1 MNRNFLLKLGLI
13 VATVLFFL
21 FGIFGIPKSFSGQGL
36 LAAVADHIHLGLDLS
51 GGTHLILQVQVNDAV
66 NVVAQNAMEV
76 LKEQL
81 RTRKIDFA
89 DITQPDQPNNPD
101 HLVLKGVQPGARGD
115 LLSIVQERLPEYDIT
130 GAPDNTWNLSMKPS
144 ALKDLKSK
152 AVTQAIQTIRNRI
165 DALGVS
171 EPTIEEHG
179 LGDYQILVQ
188 LPGVDDFGRV
198 KDIMQSTAMLEIK
211 QSLGG
216 PYPSEQAALQD
227 KGGVIPSD
235 SLLLPGHS
243 MPGAETEGPAWYLV
257 SRISAVSG
265 KDLRD
270 AQASTDQ
277 TGQPSVTFSLTGEG
291 GQRFYSFTSA
301 HVGDSL
307 AVVLDNKVQE
317 VANIKEPIRDQG
329 SISGG
334 RMTEQQAK
342 DLSMILRSGALP
354 ASIKYLQE
362 ETVGPSLGAD
372 SIRSGVRAAVI
383 GMVAVLIFMLVYYRG
398 AGINADVAL
407 IMNLIILLGFLGWS
421 TIAGVNVALT
431 LPGIAGVILTVGM
444 GVDSNVLI
452 FERIREELRN
462 GKTPPSAVDQGFSH
476 AWITIVDTHVTTIV
490 SAAIL
495 FIFGTGPV
503 KGFATTLTF
512 GLLANLFTAVFV
524 SRFIFDWVLS
534 RKQRGEALSI

>member
-1 MNRNFLLKLGLI
+1 MNKNFLLKLGFI
-13 VATVLFFL
+13 VGTMLFFL
-21 FGIFGIPKSFSGQGL
+21 FGIFGVPKSLSGQGL
-36 LAAVADHIHLGLDLS
+36 LTALTDHIHLGLDLK

-66 NVVAQNAMEV
+66 NVVAQNAVEV

-81 RTRKIDFA
+81 RTRKIDYTDVSQA
-89 DITQPDQPNNPD
+89 DPQNNPD
-101 HLVLKGVQPGARGD
+101 QIVLKGVQSSARGD
-115 LLSIVQERLPEYDIT
+115 LLDIVHNRLPDYDIT
-130 GAPDNTWNLSMKPS
+130 GGSQNTWTLAMKPS
-144 ALKDLKSK
+144 ALNDLKNK
-152 AVTQAIQTIRNRI
+152 AVTQAIDTIRNRI

-171 EPTIEEHG
+171 EPTIEPHG
-179 LGDYQILVQ
+179 LGQYQILVQ
-188 LPGVDDFGRV
+188 LPGVDDSGRV

-211 QSLGG
+211 QMTDG
-216 PYPSEQAALQD
+216 PYPSEEAARQA
-227 KGGVIPSD
+227 KGGIVPAD
-235 SLLLPGHS
+235 SILLPGQC
-243 MPGAETEGPAWYLV
+243 ANGPEQTWCFV
-257 SRISAVSG
+257 SRVSAVSG

-277 TGQPSVTFSLTGEG
+277 NGQPSVTFSLTGEG
-291 GQRFYSFTSA
+291 GQRFYSFTSG
-301 HVGDSL
+301 HVGDNL

-317 VANIKEPIRDQG
+317 VASIKEPIRDQG

-334 RMTEQQAK
+334 HMNEQQAK
-342 DLSMILRSGALP
+342 DLSMVLRSGALP

-362 ETVGPSLGAD
+362 ETVGPSLGTD
-372 SIRSGVRAAVI
+372 SIRSGVRAAVV

-421 TIAGVNVALT
+421 SIAGVNVALT